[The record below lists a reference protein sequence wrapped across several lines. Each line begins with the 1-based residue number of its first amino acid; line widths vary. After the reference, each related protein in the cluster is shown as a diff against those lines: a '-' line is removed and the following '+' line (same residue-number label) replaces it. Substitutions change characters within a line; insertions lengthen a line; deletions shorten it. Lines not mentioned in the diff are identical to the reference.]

1 MDSPV
6 RDTLTPTLSRGERE
20 GSSGEEQSE
29 QGLSAETHGQRITLL
44 DGGAEAYPRM
54 LEAIAS
60 ATRRVHLEVYAFE
73 HEGVGARFVEALIA
87 AARRGVEVKVIV
99 DGWGSI
105 GGSGALA
112 DRLRPAGVKVRVH
125 NPLTSV
131 LLMGRLWRNHRKIL
145 LVDDTV
151 AFLGGINIGDHYAA
165 AEGRPGWADLA
176 LELRGSICAQLGARL
191 TAGASAL
198 EAGPVRILLSGF
210 GGGGRL
216 RARYLEALKQARR
229 EVVLAHA
236 YFLPDRGFVR
246 ALTRA
251 AKRGVAVHLL
261 LAGRSDVPFARA
273 ATMRLYRTLLRG
285 GVHIHEWME
294 TTLHAKA
301 AVVDGRHLLVGS
313 FNLDPLSLVNLET
326 LVEVEDAGAAGQA
339 TRWVRQHVGRA
350 KPVAL
355 EDCERSGPQR
365 WLLDVVGLAVARF
378 AERVASFIGSR
389 RMRRRG

>member
-1 MDSPV
+1 
-6 RDTLTPTLSRGERE
+6 
-20 GSSGEEQSE
+20 
-29 QGLSAETHGQRITLL
+29 
-44 DGGAEAYPRM
+44 M
-54 LEAIAS
+54 LAAIAS
-60 ATRRVHLEVYAFE
+60 ATRHVHLEVYAFE
-73 HEGVGARFVEALIA
+73 REGVGTHFLKALTDA
-87 AARRGVEVKVIV
+87 AQRGVKVKVIV

-105 GGSGALA
+105 GESRALA
-112 DRLRPAGVKVRVH
+112 DTLRMAGIELRIH

-131 LLMGRLWRNHRKIL
+131 LLMGRFWRNHRKIL
-145 LVDDTV
+145 LVDDSV

-165 AEGRPGWADLA
+165 EEGRPGWADLA
-176 LELRGSICAQLGARL
+176 LELRGDICAQLGARL
-191 TAGASAL
+191 NAGASAL
-198 EAGPVRILLSGF
+198 TAGPVRILLSGF
-210 GGGGRL
+210 GGGWRL
-216 RARYLEALKQARR
+216 RARYLAALKQARR

-251 AKRGVAVHLL
+251 ARRGVEVHLL

-285 GVHIHEWME
+285 GVRIHEWTA

-301 AVVDGRHLLVGS
+301 AVVDGQRLLVGS

-326 LVEVEDAGAAGQA
+326 LVEVEDAEVAGQA
-339 TRWVRQHVGRA
+339 TRWVRRHLGGA
-350 KPVAL
+350 KPVVL
-355 EDCERSGPQR
+355 EDCARSGLQR

-378 AERVASFIGSR
+378 AERVATFIGSR